1 MKKILFFLLALWV
14 NSTAFAHDFGYGNL
28 CYNIINVTDDT
39 HKDVEVTYFGAGG
52 EMYYSGDIEIPETF
66 LEDGVLYTVKQIGFQ
81 AFKNCSNLTSVK
93 IPSSVTIIG
102 REAFVGYPLTSI
114 EIPSSVTTI
123 EDYAFGWSSLES
135 IVIPSNVT
143 SIDDGTFSNCYGLA
157 SVVIPEGVVSIGFCA
172 FYDCDGLTSIE
183 IPSSVTSINT
193 GAFYA
198 CSGLTSIEIPSS
210 VTSIGDEAFDG
221 CSSLTSVE
229 IPSSVTRLGEKA
241 FARCSSLES
250 VTFEEGNSSP
260 LNIYPYAFQDCPN
273 LKRVEFPS
281 NLTRYGFDPETT
293 FGMFEGCGQLTY
305 VKMPFLYNTYPSTL
319 FGKGDQYKNC
329 YFEIPEGQAA
339 QFINYGYCNISDLS
353 QIGWMRGV
361 FAGERDDIEAFAG
374 GLADGA
380 AKDELNAALELAQA
394 KVDTMTSYVAIMGQ
408 IDAIK
413 AAVMKF
419 AGKVKLPNNTDVT
432 SFVKNPRFDYESLG
446 WDNVYTGDK
455 IDSVLNAFVQTG
467 ATYENGE
474 AKLDKFMER
483 WTPMSH
489 LENCKMEQTLT
500 GLPAGH
506 YRIEIDVLAT
516 TNFDSLK
523 DVEGVWLVMNNQKI
537 AVSTENNTP
546 EHVTLDLEVLTAKD
560 VKLGLHVENSN
571 VRWIALDNFRL
582 FYVDGMPPA
591 PAASELVS
599 SEDTV
604 YLYNV
609 ETGAFLNVGNSY
621 GTQAILA
628 KQGAPLKLTQN
639 GEGAW
644 EVFFYEGS
652 RNQKKLY
659 LNEDHFAYTDYSDVG
674 SASWQFTPAPEGGYL
689 ISNTEY
695 DDFVLGNNPT
705 RKDYNYQQGI
715 ELDTHNDV
723 IMLDSQE
730 GYCRWMVLSKEEGDK
745 LMAMHQLYNAIARMR
760 TSADLNEQLLANA
773 ESLYGQVDATY
784 QEVKDMI
791 VRLNSQLSMP
801 KQGQPIDA
809 TYLIENPC
817 FADNTPD
824 GWLGATITSGVADNT
839 QYETVEFYNDDFHM
853 SQRIVGLPNGV
864 YRLKYKGFHRPG
876 YWEDVMDEYFGSATD
891 NASAIV
897 YANAAEKTL
906 KNICTGAVETPL
918 GTDGNLNMP
927 ENVGELGSYGK
938 SIPNNQK
945 ATRAYFDAGYYVD
958 SIDVEV
964 TDNQLTIGVRN
975 TEEMASHHWIILSDF
990 ELYVVE
996 NGKAAHNKLT
1006 IQDSKGISGG
1016 KTTLK
1021 IGMDNIDA
1029 IAGMQFDVQLPEGMT
1044 FSLDGSGRP
1053 KFTKSNR
1060 MNGMTVQSSMVGGN
1074 ARVLVY
1080 ALSDTVKGN
1089 SGNVINLE
1097 VNISN
1102 ELANDDYE
1110 VKVINSVLTEPTALE
1125 IKPFDAVGT
1134 VTLVDAE
1141 IGDAN
1146 KDGVVNVTDI
1156 ISVANHILGDTP
1168 GSFDSFAADMNG
1180 DSVVNVTDIISI
1192 ANLILGGGS
1201 ADAKVRMTFELDPQ

>member
-1 MKKILFFLLALWV
+1 V
-14 NSTAFAHDFGYGNL
+14 
-28 CYNIINVTDDT
+28 
-39 HKDVEVTYFGAGG
+39 
-52 EMYYSGDIEIPETF
+52 
-66 LEDGVLYTVKQIGFQ
+66 
-81 AFKNCSNLTSVK
+81 
-93 IPSSVTIIG
+93 
-102 REAFVGYPLTSI
+102 TSI
-114 EIPSSVTTI
+114 G
-123 EDYAFGWSSLES
+123 DYAFYL
-135 IVIPSNVT
+135 
-143 SIDDGTFSNCYGLA
+143 
-157 SVVIPEGVVSIGFCA
+157 
-172 FYDCDGLTSIE
+172 
-183 IPSSVTSINT
+183 
-193 GAFYA
+193 
-198 CSGLTSIEIPSS
+198 CSGLTSVTIPESVTYISEFAFYGTPLYEVEDGIVYIGRIAYKYIGDMSAETAIVIKEGTTAIAASAFINCSGLTSVTIPES
-210 VTSIGDEAFDG
+210 VTSIGASAFEG
-221 CSSLTSVE
+221 CWGLTSIT
-229 IPSSVTRLGEKA
+229 IPNSVTSIGEKA
-241 FARCSSLES
+241 FA
-250 VTFEEGNSSP
+250 
-260 LNIYPYAFQDCPN
+260 
-273 LKRVEFPS
+273 
-281 NLTRYGFDPETT
+281 
-293 FGMFEGCGQLTY
+293 GCNQLTY
-305 VKMPFLYNTYPSTL
+305 VKMPFLPMTYPSTL
-319 FGKGDQYKNC
+319 FGKGGQYTRC
-329 YFEIPEGQAA
+329 YFDVPEGTAGD
-339 QFINYGYCNISDLS
+339 FIHYGYYSISDLS
-353 QIGWMRGV
+353 KIGWMRSV
-361 FAGERDDIEAFAG
+361 FADELDCINEFAA

-380 AKDELNAALELAQA
+380 AKDELNETLDLAAA
-394 KVDTMTSYVAIMGQ
+394 KVDTMTSYVGIIGQ

-413 AAVMKF
+413 TAVKKF
-419 AGKVKLPNNTDVT
+419 AGKVSLAKNTEVT
-432 SFVKNPRFDYESLG
+432 AFIKNPCFNHEAIG
-446 WDNVYTGDK
+446 WDVFHTGE
-455 IDSVLNAFVQTG
+455 VNAFVQD
-467 ATYENGE
+467 AEYVNG
-474 AKLDKFMER
+474 DVTINKFLEL
-483 WTPMSH
+483 WTPNAH
-489 LENCKMEQTLT
+489 LEDCEMTQALT

-516 TNFDSLK
+516 TQDPSNP
-523 DVEGVWLVMNNQKI
+523 DVEGVSLVMNNQKI
-537 AVSTENNTP
+537 AISTADGKP
-546 EHVTLDLEVLTAKD
+546 EHVVLELEAPAKD
-560 VKLGLHVENSN
+560 VKLGLQVESSD
-571 VRWIALDNFRL
+571 VKRIAIDNFRL
-582 FYVDGMPPA
+582 YYVDGMPPV

-604 YLYNV
+604 YLYNA
-609 ETGAFLNVGNSY
+609 EAGAFLNVGNSWGES
-621 GTQAILA
+621 GTQAILTR
-628 KQGAPLKLTQN
+628 QGAPLKLTQN

-659 LNEDHFAYTDYSDVG
+659 TTGDIVYADYNGYG
-674 SASWQFTPAPEGGYL
+674 SISWQFTPAPEGGYF
-689 ISNTEY
+689 IFNTEY
-695 DDFVLGNNPT
+695 DGRVLG
-705 RKDYNYQQGI
+705 K

-730 GYCRWMVLSKEEGDK
+730 GYCRWIVLSKEDGDK
-745 LMAMHQLYNAIARMR
+745 LMAMHQLYNAIVRMR
-760 TSADLNEQLLANA
+760 KSADLNEQLLANA
-773 ESLYGQVDATY
+773 ESLYDQADAIY
-784 QEVKDMI
+784 QDIKDMI

-876 YWEDVMDEYFGSATD
+876 YWENVMDEYFGSATD

-975 TEEMASHHWIILSDF
+975 TEEMTSYHWVILSDF

-1060 MNGMTVQSSMVGGN
+1060 MNGMTVLSSIVGNN

-1080 ALSDTVKGN
+1080 ALNDTVKDN
-1089 SGNVINLE
+1089 SGNIINLE

-1110 VKVINSVLTEPTALE
+1110 VKVINAVLTEPTALE
-1125 IKPFDAVGT
+1125 IKPFDAAGT
-1134 VTLVDAE
+1134 VTLVDAK

-1156 ISVANHILGDTP
+1156 INVDNHILGDTQ
-1168 GSFDSFAADMNG
+1168 GSFDAFAAHMNG

-1201 ADAKVRMTFELDPQ
+1201 AYAKVRMTFELDPQ